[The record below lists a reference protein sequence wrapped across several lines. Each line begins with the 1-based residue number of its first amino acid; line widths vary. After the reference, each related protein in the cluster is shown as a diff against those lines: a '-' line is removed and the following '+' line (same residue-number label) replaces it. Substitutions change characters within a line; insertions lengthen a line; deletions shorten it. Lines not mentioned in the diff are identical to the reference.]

1 MMSIKNRKSKRVKFG
16 MFLNEKLAWEHIEH
30 MKKYHMK
37 QGLDETY
44 YVVKK
49 NRHKDDRYGRD
60 GFRLGC
66 HVLRLTRRRS
76 GRSRLLPAR

>member
-1 MMSIKNRKSKRVKFG
+1 MSITTRKSKRVKFG

-49 NRHKDDRYGRD
+49 NRHKDDKKSYEAYCLIPR
-60 GFRLGC
+60 
-66 HVLRLTRRRS
+66 
-76 GRSRLLPAR
+76 